1 MSFAVLGPQVSRG
14 ICSDAI
20 TDTNTFRIDAP
31 IDFGAPEK
39 ALLIGAT
46 FLMVIFPYNDLL

>member
-46 FLMVIFPYNDLL
+46 ILMVIFPYNDLL